1 VSVVYL
7 GLGSNLGN
15 REQMLRLAL
24 EELGAFVRLE
34 RLSDL
39 YETEP
44 VGLVEQPWFL
54 NAVCSGETDLSPLD
68 LLRACK
74 MLETAL
80 GRQPGPRFG
89 PRLIDIDVLAYDA
102 LVMATAELTLPH
114 PALHERGFVLGP
126 LVDIAPDWRHPLLGR
141 SVREMYGAGRFSTV
155 RRVGWAP
162 PGPTFVTAAQ
172 EGATAK
178 P

>member
-1 VSVVYL
+1 MSVVYL
-7 GLGSNLGN
+7 GIGSNLGN

-44 VGLVEQPWFL
+44 VGLAEQPWFL
-54 NAVCSGETDLSPLD
+54 NAVCYGETDLSPLD

-74 MLETAL
+74 MLESAL
-80 GRQPGPRFG
+80 GREPGPRLG
-89 PRLIDIDVLAYDA
+89 PRLIDIDLLAYDE
-102 LVMATAELTLPH
+102 LVMATLELTLPH
-114 PALHERGFVLGP
+114 PALHERGFVLAP
-126 LVDIAPDWRHPLLGR
+126 LLDIAPEWRHPLLGR
-141 SVREMYGAGRFSTV
+141 TVRELYRAGRFGTV
-155 RRVGWAP
+155 RRIGWRAPRPAYVTVG
-162 PGPTFVTAAQ
+162 Q
-172 EGATAK
+172 EGAAAK

>member
-24 EELGAFVRLE
+24 EELGAFVQLE

-44 VGLVEQPWFL
+44 VGLAEQPWFL
-54 NAVCSGETDLSPLD
+54 NAVCSGETDLSPMD

-102 LVMATAELTLPH
+102 LVMATPELTLPH
-114 PALHERGFVLGP
+114 PALHERGFVLAP
-126 LVDIAPDWRHPLLGR
+126 MLDIAPEWRHPLLGS
-141 SVREMYGAGRFSTV
+141 SVRELHQAGRFTIV
-155 RRVGWAP
+155 RRIGWTP
-162 PGPTFVTAAQ
+162 PGPAYATVNQ
-172 EGATAK
+172 ESTTAK
-178 P
+178 S